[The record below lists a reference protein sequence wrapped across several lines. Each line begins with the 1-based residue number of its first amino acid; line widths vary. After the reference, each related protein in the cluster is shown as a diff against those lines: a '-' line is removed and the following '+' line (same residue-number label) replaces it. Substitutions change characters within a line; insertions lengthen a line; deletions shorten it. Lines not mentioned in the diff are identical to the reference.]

1 MTKKVVAICIFAILR
16 LILLSVEI
24 VVGSMTLVLTFTP
37 TLIDSLQPM
46 SVSERWLTLAL
57 LVMLLGTLNQFW
69 SWLPFITTER
79 TDKN

>member
-69 SWLPFITTER
+69 SWLPFIPTER